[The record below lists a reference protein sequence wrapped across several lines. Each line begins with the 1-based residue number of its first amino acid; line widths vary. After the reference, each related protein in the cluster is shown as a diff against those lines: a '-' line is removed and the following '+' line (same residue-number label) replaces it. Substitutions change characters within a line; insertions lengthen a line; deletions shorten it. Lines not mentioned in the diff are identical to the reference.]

1 MQATWGF
8 LIMAGGIPNQVLF
21 DLNDHWRLELDEL
34 QWIVSQKRVHYD
46 KSFYRPIA
54 FIASTKATLERVMA
68 ELDVT
73 PTDAANSA
81 VSQLPETFKAFLL
94 ARDAEGDCHDN

>member
-34 QWIVSQKRVHYD
+34 
-46 KSFYRPIA
+46 
-54 FIASTKATLERVMA
+54 
-68 ELDVT
+68 
-73 PTDAANSA
+73 
-81 VSQLPETFKAFLL
+81 
-94 ARDAEGDCHDN
+94 

>member
-1 MQATWGF
+1 MVLFGSF
-8 LIMAGGIPNQVLF
+8 FIMRKNPNQVLI
-21 DLNDHWRLELDEL
+21 DLNDHWRLEFDDI
-34 QWIVSQKRVHYD
+34 QWIVSKKRVHYD
-46 KSFYRPIA
+46 KSFYRPVA
-54 FIASTKATLERVMA
+54 FVAGFKATLERVLV

>member
-1 MQATWGF
+1 M
-8 LIMAGGIPNQVLF
+8 
-21 DLNDHWRLELDEL
+21 
-34 QWIVSQKRVHYD
+34 HYD